1 MKKEIYNL
9 RIGDLLY
16 TSRKGH
22 PIVGLVYKLTL
33 KYAYYAVCA
42 SSGEPGVNPWISKGN
57 RTSKEKIY
65 KMIKE
70 KNISISYSGGTKRR
84 RLINLIES

>member
-16 TSRKGH
+16 TSRNGH
-22 PIVGLVYKLTL
+22 PIMGLVYKLTP
-33 KYAYYAVCA
+33 KYAYYAICA
-42 SSGEPGVNPWISKGN
+42 SSGEPDVNPWISKGN
-57 RTSKEKIY
+57 KTSKEKIY

-84 RLINLIES
+84 RLINFVES